1 MADFVLES
9 REHLTSI
16 EQRILMLERDPAD
29 TDAIH
34 SVFRGF
40 HSIKGLAGF
49 LEFAPIQE
57 VAHEVETA
65 LNLVREGK
73 LAIAGRSSTSSWKAS
88 TISAGRLPQ
97 SSQAERVNARPSH
110 DWLLRKVRALMDAGR
125 TVFPR
130 QEPTALPDVK
140 SRDCRIDGNRHQT
153 AGRALPSRYRCEWIR
168 PSWITWWTWWA
179 KW

>member
-16 EQRILMLERDPAD
+16 EQRILTLERDPAD

-49 LEFAPIQE
+49 LEFAAIQE

-73 LAIAGRSSTSSWKAS
+73 LAIVGRVIDVILESVDYLSGAIATVESGGAVERAPQPRLATEKGSSFN
-88 TISAGRLPQ
+88 GRG
-97 SSQAERVNARPSH
+97 ARSY
-110 DWLLRKVRALMDAGR
+110 
-125 TVFPR
+125 PR
-130 QEPTALPDVK
+130 QSPQ
-140 SRDCRIDGNRHQT
+140 RCRT
-153 AGRALPSRYRCEWIR
+153 SKP
-168 PSWITWWTWWA
+168 
-179 KW
+179 

>member
-16 EQRILMLERDPAD
+16 EQRLLTLERDPAD

-49 LEFAPIQE
+49 LEFVAIQE
-57 VAHEVETA
+57 LAHEVETA

-73 LAIAGRSSTSSWKAS
+73 LAILGRVIDVILESVDYLSGAIATVEAGGTV
-88 TISAGRLPQ
+88 
-97 SSQAERVNARPSH
+97 ERAPSH
-110 DWLLRKVRALMDAGR
+110 DSLLRKVRALMDGDRSSRARAHSVAGR
-125 TVFPR
+125 
-130 QEPTALPDVK
+130 QN
-140 SRDCRIDGNRHQT
+140 RDCRIGGNRRQT
-153 AGRALPSRYRCEWIR
+153 AGPRS
-168 PSWITWWTWWA
+168 
-179 KW
+179 